1 MLENV
6 PNGSKIFID
15 SNIFI
20 YHFLEALLDEVG
32 VSSQTSISYIPFP
45 KVAISPAKNGE
56 RCCFSY
62 SAYGSISL

>member
-6 PNGSKIFID
+6 PNGSRIFID

-45 KVAISPAKNGE
+45 KVAIFPT
-56 RCCFSY
+56 C
-62 SAYGSISL
+62 ISLPSSSRAMISRENSP